1 MISAET
7 GSRLTL
13 EEIKTEKDLGVYF
26 SSDLKWRTQCQH
38 SAAKANSILG
48 QLRQAFHAW
57 NPQSFISLYTAFIG
71 PHLEYA
77 TSVWNPHRRPDIR
90 IIENIQRR
98 ATKKVGRIRDRS
110 YQDRLAILNLTTLES
125 RRSRGDLISH
135 YKIANGLL
143 DVNWLASTKL
153 MSSIACHGPAN
164 AIRGPKKRLF
174 VQLSNC
180 PARTDFLNNRVA
192 STWNNLVSPIV
203 NAPSLNSFKARLD
216 IHLARTNTT
225 TT

>member
-1 MISAET
+1 MCRAKESYPP
-7 GSRLTL
+7 RY
-13 EEIKTEKDLGVYF
+13 VR
-26 SSDLKWRTQCQH
+26 SSTPKAKPLPTCQIFALKWRTHCQH

-57 NPQSFISLYTAFIG
+57 NPQSFISLYTAFIR

-77 TSVWNPHRRPDIR
+77 TSVWNPHRRADVR

-98 ATKKVGRIRDRS
+98 ATKLVGRIRDRS
-110 YQDRLAILNLTTLES
+110 YQDRLAILES

-143 DVNWLASTKL
+143 YVNWLASTKL

-164 AIRGPKKRLF
+164 AIRGHKKRLF
-174 VQLSNC
+174 VPISNC
-180 PARTDFLNNRVA
+180 PARTNFLNNRVA
-192 STWNNLVSPIV
+192 STWNNLEHSSSHI
-203 NAPSLNSFKARLD
+203 PSRQTHNQSS
-216 IHLARTNTT
+216 
-225 TT
+225 

>member
-1 MISAET
+1 
-7 GSRLTL
+7 
-13 EEIKTEKDLGVYF
+13 KKNFPNDLGVYI
-26 SSDLKWRTQCQH
+26 SSDLKWRTHGQQ

-57 NPQSFISLYTAFIG
+57 NPQSFNSLYTAFIR

-77 TSVWNPHRRPDIR
+77 TSVWNPHRRADVK
-90 IIENIQRR
+90 IIENIRRR
-98 ATKKVGRIRDRS
+98 ATKLVGRIRDRS

-125 RRSRGDLISH
+125 RRSRVDLISH

-153 MSSIACHGPAN
+153 MSSISCHGQAN
-164 AIRGPKKRLF
+164 AISGHKKRLF

-180 PARTDFLNNRVA
+180 PA
-192 STWNNLVSPIV
+192 
-203 NAPSLNSFKARLD
+203 
-216 IHLARTNTT
+216 
-225 TT
+225 

>member
-1 MISAET
+1 MQSGFRVKLPET

-26 SSDLKWRTQCQH
+26 SSDLKWRTHCQH

-57 NPQSFISLYTAFIG
+57 NPQSFISLYTAFIR

-77 TSVWNPHRRPDIR
+77 TSVLNPHRRADVR
-90 IIENIQRR
+90 IIENIQKR
-98 ATKKVGRIRDRS
+98 ASKLVGRIRDRS

-135 YKIANGLL
+135 YKITNGLL
-143 DVNWLASTKL
+143 DVN
-153 MSSIACHGPAN
+153 
-164 AIRGPKKRLF
+164 
-174 VQLSNC
+174 
-180 PARTDFLNNRVA
+180 
-192 STWNNLVSPIV
+192 
-203 NAPSLNSFKARLD
+203 
-216 IHLARTNTT
+216 
-225 TT
+225 